1 MKRGSFVYQ
10 WNNNAIER
18 SMAGDAGSWYC
29 ININSMRSAAGKKIV
44 SIWWKREL
52 RLPYQTSGLL
62 FSWTF
67 LSLIL
72 QYKPSKFNMDN
83 AWTSKPTCANMTLEI
98 PISNKH
104 RTSRWKK
111 QFCVHVNVNF
121 VGSFINGYNS
131 FWFSYRA
138 HSWYYSICR
147 KNGLYPNVSNTS
159 KLGDF
164 A

>member
-98 PISNKH
+98 PTSNKH

-147 KNGLYPNVSNTS
+147 KNGLYPNV
-159 KLGDF
+159 
-164 A
+164 